1 MKTVMVIGGG
11 ITGLSTM
18 YHLQKMKRDQ
28 NLDIKLILV
37 EKSEKLGGKIA
48 TVNHGE
54 FIMETGADS
63 IVANKEN
70 VMPFIEE
77 LKLTDEVVYNATG
90 KSYIYLND
98 TLMQVP
104 EDTVFGIP
112 TNMQSLMSS
121 PLVSLKGKLEAHKDL
136 ITRNKTFTKDSSI
149 GEFLEAFLGKEY
161 VENQIAP
168 ILSGVYSGKLEDLLI
183 SSTLPYLLEYKNKYG
198 SIIRGL
204 AKHHKPAP
212 TANNK
217 KFLSFKNGLSTII
230 DRLEQELTD
239 VTILKGVETTSVE
252 KNQNHYSVLFANH
265 EAIEADY
272 VVLSTPFNVAQD
284 VLHRDELDSS
294 FNKLKNSSVITM
306 YMGFDVPDS
315 KLPKEGTG
323 FINSG
328 KGDLLCNACTW
339 TSRKWTHTSSNR
351 QLLVRLFYKN
361 SLANFAELNRMSEEE
376 LVQIALKDMEKSF
389 GITDIP
395 KTVEVTKWTNLMPT
409 YNLDHGEAIQSLN
422 EKLSA
427 MYPHIILAGCSYYGV
442 GIAACITNGLNT
454 AEKIAS
460 ELVAAK
466 E

>member
-18 YHLQKMKRDQ
+18 YYLQKIKREQ

-37 EKSEKLGGKIA
+37 EKNEKLGGKIA
-48 TVNHGE
+48 TINQGE

-63 IVANKEN
+63 IVANKDN

-90 KSYIYLND
+90 KSYIYLHN

-112 TNMQSLMSS
+112 TSMEALMKS
-121 PLVSLKGKLEAHKDL
+121 PLVSYKGKLEAHKDL

-183 SSTLPYLLEYKNKYG
+183 SSTLPYLLDYKNKYG

-204 AKHHKPAP
+204 GKHHKPAP

-239 VTILKGVETTSVE
+239 VTILKGVETDSVE
-252 KNQNHYSVLFANH
+252 RNQEHYDVSFVNH
-265 EAIEADY
+265 ETIEADY
-272 VVLSTPFNVAQD
+272 VVLSTPFNVAQE
-284 VLHRDELDSS
+284 VLHHEELNSS
-294 FNKLKNSSVITM
+294 FNKLQNSSVITM

-315 KLPKEGTG
+315 RLPKEGTG

-361 SLANFAELNRMSEEE
+361 ILPNFDELNQMTEEE

-389 GITDIP
+389 GITEKP
-395 KTVEVTKWTNLMPT
+395 KTVEVTKWTELMPT
-409 YNLDHGEAIQSLN
+409 YNLDHGDAIQSLN
-422 EKLSA
+422 EKLSTI
-427 MYPHIILAGCSYYGV
+427 YPHIILAGCSYYGV
-442 GIAACITNGLNT
+442 GIPSCITNGIHT

-460 ELVAAK
+460 ELKVVK
-466 E
+466 K